1 MKAPH
6 SSFPEPSSAGQGTGE
21 RPIRLRPGRSK
32 PKTQKMPRV
41 WGTGFRSLMRFVQMQ
56 GKRAGR
62 ASRPTRAY
70 SQRVAVRVLYSKNKN
85 PGQWKAHGRYIERE
99 SANLGKE
106 GFGSGGDGVPIASTL
121 DGWQKAQDEH
131 FFKVILSPEFGDRMD
146 LKQHTHDTIRAMER
160 DLGTPLEW
168 VAAVHRNTD
177 NPHVHVAIRGRDAQ
191 GQTLRIP
198 KDYIK
203 QGMRDRAQ
211 DAATAQIGYRQEQDV
226 LAAQIREAEQIRYT
240 GLDRKLAKRTEE
252 GPLMVDP
259 NNPMLKGLRL
269 ATELHLQNRLGMLAR
284 LGLATQQQDGS
295 WELRSDHQTV
305 LRALQKTGDRQKVMT
320 QHGVLASDPRL
331 PIEVLDRKD
340 LRRAEGRILV
350 HGEEEWNGRPY
361 LLLENIEGKIQFL
374 YHNTEIQEARRQ
386 GLLQPNSYAV
396 LHSVFAD
403 GKPRLGIEDL
413 GDAELLLGDK
423 DFFRARRATQ
433 QDFPGWTGWL
443 GRFQAASARNQHP
456 ATEPTRS
463 PQQR

>member
-6 SSFPEPSSAGQGTGE
+6 SPFPAPSSAGQGTEE
-21 RPIRLRPGRSK
+21 RPIRLRPSRSK
-32 PKTQKMPRV
+32 PKTQKIPRV
-41 WGTGFRSLMRFVQMQ
+41 WGTGFRSLMRLVQMQ

-62 ASRPTRAY
+62 RGRPARAY

-99 SANLGKE
+99 SANLQKE
-106 GFGSGGDGVPIASTL
+106 GFGSGGEGVAIASTL

-146 LKQHTHDTIRAMER
+146 LKQHTQDTLRAMER

-191 GQTLRIP
+191 GQTLRLP

-203 QGMRDRAQ
+203 QGMRNRAQ
-211 DAATAQIGYRQEQDV
+211 DTATAQIGYRQEQDV
-226 LAAQIREAEQIRYT
+226 LAAQIREVEQIRYT
-240 GLDRKLAKRTEE
+240 GLDRKLAKRAEE

-269 ATELHLQNRLGMLAR
+269 ATELHLQNRLRTLAR
-284 LGLATQQQDGS
+284 LGLATHHPDGS

-305 LRALQKTGDRQKVMT
+305 LRALQKTGDRQKIMA

-331 PIEVLDRKD
+331 PIEVLERKE
-340 LRRAEGRILV
+340 LRRAEGRILA
-350 HGEEEWNGRPY
+350 HGEEEWSGRPY
-361 LLLENIEGKIQFL
+361 LLLENIEGKIQFF

-386 GLLQPNSYAV
+386 GLLQPNSYAAF
-396 LHSVFAD
+396 HSVFVD
-403 GKPRLGIEDL
+403 GKPRLRIEDL
-413 GDAELLLGDK
+413 GDAELLLGEK
-423 DFFRARRATQ
+423 DFFRGRQAAPQT
-433 QDFPGWTGWL
+433 FPGWTGWL
-443 GRFQAASARNQHP
+443 GRFQAASARHQQA

-463 PQQR
+463 PKQR

>member
-1 MKAPH
+1 MKAPY
-6 SSFPEPSSAGQGTGE
+6 SSVPAHGAAGKGTEE
-21 RPIRLRPGRSK
+21 RLIRLRPSHSK

-62 ASRPTRAY
+62 SSRPARAY

-106 GFGSGGDGVPIASTL
+106 GFGSGGEGVAIASTL

-131 FFKVILSPEFGDRMD
+131 FFKVILSPEFGDRID
-146 LKQHTHDTIRAMER
+146 LKEHTQETIRSMER
-160 DLGTPLEW
+160 DIGTPLEW
-168 VAAVHRNTD
+168 VAAIHRNTD
-177 NPHVHVAIRGRDAQ
+177 NPHVHIAIRGRDEQ

-211 DAATAQIGYRQEQDV
+211 DAATGQIGYRQEQDV
-226 LAAQIREAEQIRYT
+226 LAAQIREVEQIRYT
-240 GLDRKLAKRTEE
+240 GLDRKLAKRAEE
-252 GPLMVDP
+252 GPITVDP
-259 NNPMLKGLRL
+259 NNPTLRGLRL
-269 ATELHLQNRLGMLAR
+269 ATELHLQNRLRTLAR
-284 LGLATQQQDGS
+284 LGLATHQSDGS

-305 LRALQKTGDRQKVMT
+305 LQALQKTGDRQKIMA

-331 PIEVLDRKD
+331 PIEVLERKD
-340 LRRAEGRILV
+340 LGRAEGRILV
-350 HGEEEWNGRPY
+350 HGEEEWSGRPY

-374 YHNTEIQEARRQ
+374 YHNTEIQEARRK
-386 GLLQPNSYAV
+386 GLLQPNSYAAF
-396 LHSVFAD
+396 HSVFVD

-413 GDAELLLGDK
+413 GDAELLLGEK
-423 DFFRARRATQ
+423 DFFQDRRAAQ
-433 QDFPGWTGWL
+433 HNFPGWTGWL
-443 GRFQAASARNQHP
+443 GRFQATSARNQHA